1 MQVNNV
7 KLSESTIKDIS
18 SYSSKKVGIG
28 RGLTKVVDGLYS
40 DGVLPEMMFAPK
52 KDESRVL
59 YQTLELAV
67 VIGFSVSAQAMLSTD
82 VKTLAEIDEDTARK
96 NRDVKCKANRRYW
109 QMQIGSCIKDMRNS
123 LAKRLAPAKSDGAEE
138 DKSTWESTKRK
149 VLSEIIAQAQK
160 KESTT
165 ISDIGSFI
173 KDLQSA
179 LARIPANA

>member
-18 SYSSKKVGIG
+18 SYSSKKVGIS

-52 KDESRVL
+52 KDESRVF

-67 VIGFSVSAQAMLSTD
+67 VLGFSTSVRAMLECD
-82 VKTLAEIDEDTARK
+82 VKTLAEIDEDKAK
-96 NRDVKCKANRRYW
+96 VNRDIKCKANRRYW

-123 LAKRLAPAKSDGAEE
+123 LAKRLKPARSDGAEE
-138 DKSTWESTKRK
+138 DKSSWESTKRK
-149 VLSEIIAQAQK
+149 VISEIITQAQK
-160 KESTT
+160 KETST
-165 ISDIGSFI
+165 INDIGSFI

-179 LARIPANA
+179 LARIPATA